1 MIRIGP
7 GRLADG
13 PVKSFRP
20 EYLAPDTTRTIRT
33 TGWILTMIRTASAL
47 RSTLEQLEAR
57 ENPSVTWA
65 GESFDSLA
73 APVLPQGWSAWSNDG
88 QQQYITTKL
97 AAVSGSTSLASLGAT
112 SNSSRF
118 WNQSTFPGDYG
129 AAFSIRAG
137 TSVRMDAIARGVD
150 LDTDKPSYVAAEFS
164 GSRNV
169 ELFEVNEGGAR
180 SLGRVNSLDSLTGKW
195 VRVSLKPVGEW
206 AGVTVQRLDT
216 GAYLRGDGTWQAAE
230 TEVIRVRTSIP
241 SRDGYVG
248 LGRRTGGSGM
258 ALVDDFAVLAPPG
271 VNESFDTSLRGTVP
285 ANWNTWSNN
294 RPTAFTVGAGRAL
307 SPALAIASDG
317 LSTTQSRAWLG
328 SSIAADASAGVAVYA
343 DNLIPSGVFVR
354 GNRLE
359 TAQPTYYQLTV
370 VRGLNVQL
378 KSVVNGAETVLGT
391 IRSST
396 YVSGTWIRLTLVAE
410 GSRLRAVVFRTDT
423 NQWLT
428 ATGSWSNT
436 AVAALDVMDSRIAGG
451 GFVGIERGR
460 AAAGAVWFDDFQI
473 RPAGSTPLG
482 TSPPTSP
489 PPVVTPAEIGAV
501 PRADIAHKYT
511 HIRLAQLAYHG
522 NPVGEFE
529 KDLARDSL
537 DLIIPNP
544 LYLQA
549 FETAAPALTKIVYTN
564 LSNIYGDLL
573 TDWNAYADANRLSRE
588 QAFYHVA
595 QATAFTGST
604 QSSQPV
610 YQLWNAQRL
619 NVDGTGAPVNLT
631 SEARGTRAPGVTFG
645 GVGSAI
651 ALGFPE
657 RFRELNFNLVRPAA
671 AGWNGVLEYVS
682 AANADGSPAVWKT
695 LTLSNDGTGG
705 LHASGTITFDPPAD
719 WVSSKVAG
727 GTQRL
732 HQLRF
737 RTLTGTDADAPVA
750 RTIFGRDYAGGT
762 VQSNGQLT
770 GTIPAFDSTADI
782 NADGYLSD
790 AEYRNRRAGFDA
802 RFEYESRLF
811 YPYYGQMRFVV
822 NPSTVAIKAWN
833 IDYHRRV
840 LAANPLADGL
850 FLDNSHGKLP
860 FAGTPVKE
868 SVAVY
873 TQEYAALVASLTR
886 AIAPKWTVSNTAG
899 SIAEGDPVARASTAV
914 FEEFVLRPNSSN
926 WAQVRDIADLIA
938 RRLNADSPSP
948 YVILDTHSGS
958 LPTNDPRS
966 QIGSLA
972 YYYLLADPDK
982 TFLMFNGGQ
991 SPAAPWS
998 QVWVPAAATNVGRP
1012 TGTMTT
1018 WATGL
1023 DPQNSQLTYKVL
1035 RRDYSN
1041 AISLFKPLS
1050 YTLGVGTGT
1059 TADATATVHQL
1070 GGNYRQLNADGTL
1083 GAVITSISLRGGEGA
1098 VLMRA

>member
-1 MIRIGP
+1 
-7 GRLADG
+7 
-13 PVKSFRP
+13 
-20 EYLAPDTTRTIRT
+20 
-33 TGWILTMIRTASAL
+33 MIRTAPAL
-47 RSTLEQLEAR
+47 RATLEQLEAR

-65 GESFDSLA
+65 GETFDALS
-73 APVLPQGWSAWSNDG
+73 APALPQGWSGWSSDG

-97 AAVSGSTSLASLGAT
+97 DKLSGTTALASLGAT
-112 SNSSRF
+112 SHASRF
-118 WNQSTFPGDYG
+118 WNRSTFPGDYG

-137 TSVRMDAIARGVD
+137 TSARMDAIARGAD
-150 LDTDKPSYVAAEFS
+150 LDTNKPSYVAAEFS
-164 GSRNV
+164 GSRSV
-169 ELFEVNEGGAR
+169 ELFEVKEGGTQ

-216 GAYLRGDGTWQAAE
+216 GAYLRGDGAWQAAE
-230 TEVIRVRTSIP
+230 TEAIRVKTSIP
-241 SRDGYVG
+241 SRDGTVG

-258 ALVDDFAVLAPPG
+258 AFVDDFAVLAPPG
-271 VNESFDTSLRGTVP
+271 VNEAFDTSPSGSVP

-294 RPTAFTVGAGRAL
+294 RPTAFAVGAGRAL
-307 SPALAIASDG
+307 SPAQAFASDG

-328 SSIAADASAGVAVYA
+328 SSIAADASASVAVYA
-343 DNLIPSGVFVR
+343 DNLIPSGVIVR
-354 GNRLE
+354 GNRLD
-359 TAQPTYYQLTV
+359 TAQPTYYEATV
-370 VRGLNVQL
+370 ARGLNVQL
-378 KSVVNGAETVLGT
+378 KSVVNGTETVLGT

-396 YVSGTWIRLTLVAE
+396 YVSGAWIRLTLVAE
-410 GSRLRAVVFRTDT
+410 GSRLRAVVLRTDT

-436 AVAALDVMDSRIAGG
+436 AVAALDVTDSRIAGG

-473 RPAGSTPLG
+473 RPAGSVVLG
-482 TSPPTSP
+482 ATPTST
-489 PPVVTPAEIGAV
+489 PPVVAPSEIGAV

-511 HIRLAQLAYHG
+511 HIRLAQLAYYG
-522 NPVGEFE
+522 NPAGDFE
-529 KDLARDSL
+529 KDLAKNSL

-544 LYLQA
+544 QYLQV
-549 FETAAPALTKIVYTN
+549 FETASPALTKIIYTN

-588 QAFYHVA
+588 DAFYHVP

-610 YQLWNAQRL
+610 YQFWNVRRS
-619 NVDGTGAPVNLT
+619 NVDGSGASVDLT
-631 SEARGTRAPGVTFG
+631 SEARGSRAPGVTFG

-657 RFRELNFNLVRPAA
+657 RFRELNFDIARPAA
-671 AGWNGVLEYVS
+671 AGWSGVVEYVS
-682 AANADGSPAVWKT
+682 ATNADGSPAAWKT
-695 LTLSNDGTGG
+695 LTILDDGTNG
-705 LHASGTITFDPPAD
+705 LRANGTITFDPPAD
-719 WVSSKVAG
+719 WASSKVAG

-750 RTIFGRDYAGGT
+750 RTILGRDYAGGAFRA
-762 VQSNGQLT
+762 NGQLT
-770 GTIPAFDSTADI
+770 GTIPAFDSTADA
-782 NADGYLSD
+782 NGDGYLTD

-811 YPYYGQMRFVV
+811 YPYYGQMRYVV

-868 SVAVY
+868 SVAAY

-899 SIAEGDPVARASTAV
+899 SIAEGDPVARASTAA
-914 FEEFVLRPNSSN
+914 FEEFVLRPNGSN
-926 WAQVRDIADLIA
+926 WAQVRDIADLVA

-966 QIGSLA
+966 QMGSLA

-998 QVWVPAAATNVGRP
+998 RVWVPAAAVDVGRP

-1018 WATGL
+1018 WATGF

-1070 GGNYRQLNADGTL
+1070 GGNFRQLNADGTL
-1083 GAVITSISLRGGEGA
+1083 GAVVTSISLRGGEGA

>member
-1 MIRIGP
+1 
-7 GRLADG
+7 
-13 PVKSFRP
+13 
-20 EYLAPDTTRTIRT
+20 
-33 TGWILTMIRTASAL
+33 MIRTAPAL
-47 RSTLEQLEAR
+47 RSTLEQLETR

-65 GESFDSLA
+65 GESFEALA
-73 APVLPQGWSAWSNDG
+73 APVLPQGWSAWSSDG
-88 QQQYITTKL
+88 QQQYITTRL
-97 AAVSGSTSLASLGAT
+97 DALSGSTSLASLGAA

-118 WNQSTFPGDYG
+118 WNRSMFPGDYG

-137 TSVRMDAIARGVD
+137 TSARTAAIARGVD
-150 LDTDKPSYVAAEFS
+150 LDTNKPSYVAAEFS
-164 GSRNV
+164 GSRSV
-169 ELFEVNEGGAR
+169 ELFEVKEGGTR
-180 SLGRVNSLDSLTGKW
+180 SLGRVNSLESLTGKW

-216 GAYLRGDGTWQAAE
+216 GTYLRGDGAWQAVE
-230 TEVIRVRTSIP
+230 TEAIRVRTSIP
-241 SRDGYVG
+241 SREGFVG

-258 ALVDDFAVLAPPG
+258 AIVDDFAVLAPPG
-271 VNESFDTSLRGTVP
+271 VNEAFETSPWGTVP

-294 RPTAFTVGAGRAL
+294 QPTAFAVGAARAL
-307 SPALAIASDG
+307 SPTQALASNG

-328 SSIAADASAGVAVYA
+328 SSIAADANAGVAVYA

-359 TAQPTYYQLTV
+359 TAQPTYYGLTV
-370 VRGLNVQL
+370 ARGLNVQL
-378 KSVVNGAETVLGT
+378 KSVVNGSETVLGT
-391 IRSST
+391 IRSTT
-396 YVSGTWIRLTLVAE
+396 YVSGAWIRLTLVAE
-410 GSRLRAVVFRTDT
+410 GSRLRAVVLRTDT

-428 ATGSWSNT
+428 ATGSWSRT
-436 AVAALDVMDSRIAGG
+436 AVAVLDVTDTRIAGG

-473 RPAGSTPLG
+473 RPAGSVALG
-482 TSPPTSP
+482 STPTSP
-489 PPVVTPAEIGAV
+489 PPVVTPTEIGAV
-501 PRADIAHKYT
+501 SRADIPQKYT
-511 HIRLAQLAYHG
+511 HIRLAQLAYSG
-522 NPVGEFE
+522 NPAAEFE
-529 KDLARDSL
+529 KNLAKNSL
-537 DLIIPNP
+537 DLIVPNP
-544 LYLQA
+544 QYLQT
-549 FETAAPALTKIVYTN
+549 FETAAPDLTKVIYTN

-573 TDWNAYADANRLSRE
+573 TDWNAYADSNRLPRE

-595 QATAFTGST
+595 QATAFTGNT
-604 QSSQPV
+604 QSSRPV
-610 YQLWNAQRL
+610 YELWNAQRL

-645 GVGSAI
+645 GIGSAI

-657 RFRELNFNLVRPAA
+657 RFRELNFDIARPPA
-671 AGWNGVLEYVS
+671 AGWSGVLEYVS
-682 AANADGSPAVWKT
+682 AANSDGSPTAWKT
-695 LTLSNDGTGG
+695 LAILNDGSGG
-705 LHASGTITFDPPAD
+705 LRTSGAITFDPPAD

-727 GTQRL
+727 GPQRL

-737 RTLTGTDADAPVA
+737 RTVTGTEVQAPLV
-750 RTIFGRDYAGGT
+750 RTIFGRNYAGGT
-762 VQSNGQLT
+762 FQATGAVT
-770 GTIPAFDSTADI
+770 GTIPAFDSTVDADG
-782 NADGYLSD
+782 DGYLKD
-790 AEYRNRRAGFDA
+790 AEYRNRRSGFDA

-811 YPYYGQMRFVV
+811 YPFYGQMRFVV

-850 FLDNSHGKLP
+850 FLDNSHGKSP
-860 FAGTPVKE
+860 FLGTPVKE
-868 SVAVY
+868 PAAAF
-873 TQEYAALVASLTR
+873 TQEYAALVASITR

-899 SIAEGDPVARASTAV
+899 SIAEGDPVARASTAA
-914 FEEFVLRPNSSN
+914 FEEFAIRPNSSN
-926 WAQVRDIADLIA
+926 WAQVGDIADLVA

-966 QIGSLA
+966 QMGSLA

-991 SPAAPWS
+991 SPAAAWS
-998 QVWVPAAATNVGRP
+998 RVWVPAATVDVGRP

-1023 DPQNSQLTYKVL
+1023 DPQNSRLTYKIL

-1050 YTLGVGTGT
+1050 YTLAVGTGT
-1059 TADATATVHQL
+1059 TADTTATVHQL
-1070 GGNYRQLNADGTL
+1070 GGNYRRLNADGTL
-1083 GAVITSISLRGGEGA
+1083 GAVTTSISLRGGEGT

>member
-1 MIRIGP
+1 
-7 GRLADG
+7 
-13 PVKSFRP
+13 
-20 EYLAPDTTRTIRT
+20 
-33 TGWILTMIRTASAL
+33 MIRTAPAL
-47 RSTLEQLEAR
+47 RSALEQLEAR

-65 GESFDSLA
+65 GESFDALA
-73 APVLPQGWSAWSNDG
+73 APVLPQGWSAWSGDG
-88 QQQYITTKL
+88 QQQYITTRL
-97 AAVSGSTSLASLGAT
+97 DALSGSTSLASLGAA
-112 SNSSRF
+112 SNPSRF
-118 WNQSTFPGDYG
+118 WNRSTFPGDYG

-137 TSVRMDAIARGVD
+137 TSARLDAIARGVD

-164 GSRNV
+164 GSRSV
-169 ELFEVNEGGAR
+169 ELFEVNEGGTQ
-180 SLGRVNSLDSLTGKW
+180 SLGRVNSLESLTGKW

-206 AGVTVQRLDT
+206 AGVTVQRLDSGT
-216 GAYLRGDGTWQAAE
+216 YLRGDGSWQAAE
-230 TEVIRVRTSIP
+230 TEAIRVKTSIP
-241 SRDGYVG
+241 SREGYVG
-248 LGRRTGGSGM
+248 LGRRAGGSGM
-258 ALVDDFAVLAPPG
+258 AFVDDFAVLAPPG
-271 VNESFDTSLRGTVP
+271 VNEAFDSSPTGTVP

-294 RPTAFTVGAGRAL
+294 RPTAFAVGSGRVL
-307 SPALAIASDG
+307 SPAQALASDG
-317 LSTTQSRAWLG
+317 HSNTQSRAWLG
-328 SSIAADASAGVAVYA
+328 SAIAADASAGVAVYA

-354 GNRLE
+354 GNRLV
-359 TAQPTYYQLTV
+359 TAQPTYYELTV
-370 VRGLNVQL
+370 ARGLNVQL
-378 KSVVNGAETVLGT
+378 KSVVNGSETVLGT
-391 IRSST
+391 IRSTT

-410 GSRLRAVVFRTDT
+410 GNRLRAIVLRTDT

-436 AVAALDVMDSRIAGG
+436 AVAALDVTDSRIVGG

-473 RPAGSTPLG
+473 RPAGSVALG
-482 TSPPTSP
+482 STPTSP
-489 PPVVTPAEIGAV
+489 PPVVTPTDIGAV
-501 PRADIAHKYT
+501 PRADIAHKYS
-511 HIRLAQLAYHG
+511 HIRLAQLAYSG

-529 KDLARDSL
+529 KNLARNSL
-537 DLIIPNP
+537 DLIVPNP
-544 LYLQA
+544 QYLTT
-549 FETAAPALTKIVYTN
+549 FETAAPDLTKIIYTN

-573 TDWNAYADANRLSRE
+573 IDWNSYADANRLPRE

-619 NVDGTGAPVNLT
+619 QVDGTSAPVNLT
-631 SEARGTRAPGVTFG
+631 SEARGTRLPGVSFG
-645 GVGSAI
+645 GVRTAI

-657 RFRELNFNLVRPAA
+657 RFRELNFNIARPAA
-671 AGWNGVLEYVS
+671 AGWSGVLEYVS
-682 AANADGSPAVWKT
+682 ATNADGSPAAWKS
-695 LTLSNDGTGG
+695 LALLDDGTGG
-705 LHASGTITFDPPAD
+705 LRTSGAITFDPPAD

-737 RTLTGTDADAPVA
+737 RTLTGTDAEAPMA
-750 RTIFGRDYAGGT
+750 RTILGRDYAGG
-762 VQSNGQLT
+762 VFQSNGQLA
-770 GTIPAFDSTADI
+770 GTIPAFDSNADS
-782 NADGYLSD
+782 NGDGYLSD

-811 YPYYGQMRFVV
+811 YPFYGQMRFVV
-822 NPSTVAIKAWN
+822 NPSTVAIQAWN

-860 FAGTPVKE
+860 FAGTPVRE
-868 SVAVY
+868 SVAAY
-873 TQEYAALVASLTR
+873 TQEYAALVAALTR

-899 SIAEGDPVARASTAV
+899 SIAEGDPVARASTAA
-914 FEEFVLRPNSSN
+914 FEEFVLRPNGSN
-926 WAQVRDIADLIA
+926 WAQVRDVADLIT

-966 QIGSLA
+966 QMGSLA
-972 YYYLLADPDK
+972 YYYLVADPVK

-998 QVWVPAAATNVGRP
+998 RVWVPAAAVDVGRP

-1023 DPQNSQLTYKVL
+1023 DPQNSRLTYKVL

-1041 AISLFKPLS
+1041 AIALFKPLS
-1050 YTLGVGTGT
+1050 YTLGAGTGT

-1070 GGNYRQLNADGTL
+1070 GGNYRRLNADGTL
-1083 GAVITSISLRGGEGA
+1083 GAVVTSISLRGGEGA